1 MDGYYVCRS
10 PIFAKKLCRHELYLC
25 LFKIAFILGQKY
37 VISPR
42 SAHVG
47 AHLQELWQYRYLVAR
62 FALRDYKVRFAQT
75 ALGYLWAILQPLAT
89 LGVLYFVF
97 GKMLAVKTESIPYF
111 PFALSGLMY
120 WSYFSLVTTQSA
132 GGLIQSQPLIKK
144 IYFPRLAIPFSKG
157 LVGLVEF
164 AVAFII
170 LVSMA
175 LYGDY
180 LSVNA
185 LLMAP
190 LLLLWS
196 TLAAMGAGLWISAI
210 SIRHRDVQQILPFVL
225 QFLFFLTP
233 VAFPTAKL
241 SSLLP
246 QGSHWITYLNPMMG
260 LIDISRYFW
269 FDISPG
275 TWWPLSLG
283 VALLLFASGLWA
295 FQRIEKSMAD
305 LI

>member
-1 MDGYYVCRS
+1 MIS
-10 PIFAKKLCRHELYLC
+10 QSQQALYLC
-25 LFKIAFILGQKY
+25 LNLKTLILIQKY

-42 SAHVG
+42 SAHLG
-47 AHLQELWQYRYLVAR
+47 AQLREVWQYRYLIAS

-89 LGVLYFVF
+89 LAVLFFVF
-97 GKMLAVKTESIPYF
+97 AKMLEVKTESIPYF

-164 AVAFII
+164 AVAFILLI
-170 LVSMA
+170 GMA
-175 LYGDY
+175 TWGGY

-185 LLMAP
+185 LLIAP
-190 LLLLWS
+190 LLLLWT

-210 SIRHRDVQQILPFVL
+210 SIRQRDIQQILPFVL

-241 SSLLP
+241 SALLP
-246 QGSHWITYLNPMMG
+246 AGNAWVTYLNPMMG
-260 LIDISRYFW
+260 LIDLSRYFW
-269 FDISPG
+269 FNISPG
-275 TWWPLSLG
+275 AWWPLSLA
-283 VALLLFASGLWA
+283 VALILFATGLAA
-295 FQRIEKSMAD
+295 FQRVEKTMAD
-305 LI
+305 LL